1 MILANSRWGAWLAE
15 CGVPG
20 IYRSQ
25 AALAPGIKVRMG
37 TRPAPHAGMGVAQY
51 SWASSPLRRYVDLV
65 NQWQIIACARHGR
78 TAALAAPFKPKDAA
92 LLSIISGFDAAYAG
106 YNDFQNTIERY
117 WTLRWLE
124 QNRAAELEAA
134 VMKDGLVRADAL
146 PLVFRVPGTEGLARG
161 TRIRAR
167 VAGID
172 LLTLE
177 LHATLLA
184 RIDAATP
191 ADAPEPEAEAED
203 ESAEAGALRLAIE
216 LDEAPAADAA
226 PQA

>member
-1 MILANSRWGAWLAE
+1 
-15 CGVPG
+15 
-20 IYRSQ
+20 
-25 AALAPGIKVRMG
+25 
-37 TRPAPHAGMGVAQY
+37 
-51 SWASSPLRRYVDLV
+51 
-65 NQWQIIACARHGR
+65 
-78 TAALAAPFKPKDAA
+78 
-92 LLSIISGFDAAYAG
+92 
-106 YNDFQNTIERY
+106 
-117 WTLRWLE
+117 
-124 QNRAAELEAA
+124 
-134 VMKDGLVRADAL
+134 
-146 PLVFRVPGTEGLARG
+146 
-161 TRIRAR
+161 RAR

-191 ADAPEPEAEAED
+191 ADAPEPEPEAEAED